1 MNTTVLHLIPI
12 FLAIFVSSCTSV
24 HFTSLKRTIIKDE
37 KTITGSF
44 TLILYG
50 SRHSEDIETIA
61 FLDSEGDEYIFEPY
75 APEYDFT
82 MKVHVTGEKALKEA
96 QSFVNWHNSFRH
108 AQWSSITDKQG
119 RILGYELRPLYSP
132 LTFGISDVLN
142 INYSLKGNKVV
153 IYIRLKPSVERT
165 FERND
170 NDYFH

>member
-1 MNTTVLHLIPI
+1 MNDFVLQLIPI
-12 FLAIFVSSCTSV
+12 FFIIFVTSRTSV
-24 HFTSLKRTIIKDE
+24 HFASLKRTIIKDE

-44 TLILYG
+44 TLILYD

-61 FLDSEGDEYIFEPY
+61 VLDSEGDEYIFEPY

-82 MKVHVTGEKALKEA
+82 MRVHVTGEKALKEA
-96 QSFVNWHNSFRH
+96 LSFVSWHNSFRH

-142 INYSLKGNKVV
+142 VNYSLKG
-153 IYIRLKPSVERT
+153 
-165 FERND
+165 
-170 NDYFH
+170 